1 MKTGIIL
8 LNLGGPETLSDV
20 RPFLYNLF
28 SDREIIPLGPRPLQ
42 RPIAFLISIFRAPKT
57 KAAYKLIGGGSPI
70 YEITLK
76 QADLLSK
83 SLGGMPV
90 YVGMRYWRPF
100 IDDEIKRAKADGI
113 TKLIGLSLY
122 PHYSRATTGSTREVF
137 LAASSKAKI
146 ETDFIDYWYDHPLYI
161 RALVELISKDL
172 NWADVLLFSAHSLPE
187 SFIKEGDPYLDHII
201 GTIKA
206 VMSEL
211 KRVRKVPPYML
222 SFQSR
227 SGPVKWLEPSTDE
240 AIKELAR
247 KGAKNILVVPISFVS
262 DHIETLYEIDILYR
276 DMAEKEGVNLHRVDS
291 LNTYPLFIEALKDLV
306 RKKLQSQQR
315 DP

>member
-8 LNLGGPETLSDV
+8 LNLGGPDTLSAV

-28 SDREIIPLGPRPLQ
+28 SDREIIQLGPGPLQ

-70 YEITLK
+70 YEITSK
-76 QADLLSK
+76 QAELLSRA
-83 SLGGMPV
+83 LGGMPV

-100 IDDEIKRAKADGI
+100 IEDEVKRAKSEGVG
-113 TKLIGLSLY
+113 KLIGLSLY
-122 PHYSRATTGSTREVF
+122 PHYSRATTGSTKQVF
-137 LAASSKAKI
+137 IDAALKAGV
-146 ETDFIDYWYDHPLYI
+146 ETDFIDYWYAHPLYI
-161 RALVELISKDL
+161 KALIELISKDL

-247 KGAKNILVVPISFVS
+247 KGAKNILVVPVSFVS
-262 DHIETLYEIDILYR
+262 DHIETLYEIDILYKE
-276 DMAEKEGVNLHRVDS
+276 MAEKEGVNLHRVDS
-291 LNTYPLFIEALKDLV
+291 LNTHPLFIEALKDLV
-306 RKKLQSQQR
+306 KMKLQSQQR
-315 DP
+315 DL